1 MEVIIEKLIYE
12 RAPWI
17 FSKNIFIKALKPLIY
32 KILNYEKTLNIANNI
47 KDLNCDK
54 LFNYL
59 CDLLAKNVKITG
71 LSNIPKT
78 GSAIIIC
85 NHPTGIADGIMI
97 YHSINKIRPDLFFYA
112 NVDAI
117 RIFPQLSNI
126 IAPIQWRARKRTLT
140 SSRETLKFTKEA
152 FKNQRL
158 AIIFPSGRLAKRKRL
173 SLIERKWM
181 PSAISL
187 ARKYNLPIIP
197 VHINARNSLLFYFL
211 DLISQ
216 SLKDITL
223 FYEVLNKKDYNFRI
237 KIGRSINTQDLPH
250 ENEDATLFVKERVLS
265 LGKFKRFH
273 VLSSP
278 FIDILKP
285 ILFSK

>member
-117 RIFPQLSNI
+117 RIFPQLSNM

-158 AIIFPSGRLAKRKRL
+158 AIIFPSGLIPTLILATPLFNCLMIISEPIKSPLGIL
-173 SLIERKWM
+173 SLEIAHFKFA
-181 PSAISL
+181 STGV
-187 ARKYNLPIIP
+187 LPLS
-197 VHINARNSLLFYFL
+197 NS
-211 DLISQ
+211 
-216 SLKDITL
+216 
-223 FYEVLNKKDYNFRI
+223 
-237 KIGRSINTQDLPH
+237 
-250 ENEDATLFVKERVLS
+250 
-265 LGKFKRFH
+265 
-273 VLSSP
+273 
-278 FIDILKP
+278 
-285 ILFSK
+285 